1 MPGVYFAT
9 SEFIHDAKS
18 AARDNGMPNIR
29 VLTLPAEKYYRARSN
44 KEEAQPLA
52 TGCFDSMIEALTG
65 QLTAEEAKPS
75 PIEEQRED
83 GNIQV
88 SGDGFLSALE
98 KVNEL
103 FLANRW
109 ADGLPIIPPTREL
122 VNAMLAGTTR
132 SPQKVIGQV
141 APKNGTATVEKIA
154 INAVMAGAKPEYFPV
169 ILAAMEGFTDKKYD
183 LTHVQASTGS
193 FTPVVIVDGP
203 IAEELG
209 FNSGIGML
217 GHGWR
222 PNSTVGRA
230 LRLSLLNIGQTWPQV
245 NDMALTGRFEAY
257 TFFTFAE
264 DTARSPWEPYHVSLG
279 YKPEDSTV
287 TVATSVTSP
296 VIFGGGAVMPW
307 TGQGVI
313 DSVVAR
319 VRSGGVVWPHAQT
332 YILVLHPDCAVDLAK
347 HGYTRKS
354 LQEHLYEQTRVP
366 YEKVA
371 GPVFF
376 GHDNEIDFIRTSIAD
391 GRIRPDRA
399 PVFLEALK
407 PGGRIPVVQSPD
419 DFHIVVAG
427 GSPGYD
433 LLFSYPGTNWATQ
446 TKRISGATLT
456 AAGRN

>member
-1 MPGVYFAT
+1 MPGVYFIT
-9 SEFIHDAKS
+9 SEFLSDAKS
-18 AARDNGMPNIR
+18 AAKDGGMPGIR
-29 VLTLPAEKYYRARSN
+29 IVTLPAEKYYRARSS
-44 KEEAQPLA
+44 KEQAQPLA
-52 TGCFDSMIEALTG
+52 TGCFDSLIGALTRP
-65 QLTAEEAKPS
+65 LTAEETKPS
-75 PIEEQRED
+75 PVPKEHED

-88 SGDGFLSALE
+88 SGQDFLRAFE
-98 KVNEL
+98 KLNEL

-109 ADGLPIIPPTREL
+109 ADGLPIVPPTREL

-132 SPQKVIGQV
+132 SPKEVIGQV

-169 ILAAMEGFTDKKYD
+169 ILAAMEGFTDKNYD

-203 IAEELG
+203 IAQELG

-230 LRLSLLNIGQTWPQV
+230 LRLSLLNIGQTWPQM
-245 NDMALTGRFEAY
+245 NDMALTGRLEAY

-296 VIFGGGAVMPW
+296 LVFGGGAVLPW
-307 TGQGVI
+307 TAQGVI
-313 DSVVAR
+313 DSMLAR
-319 VRSGGVVWPHAQT
+319 IKGGGVVWPHSQT
-332 YILVLHPDCAVDLAK
+332 YILVLHPDCAVDLAS
-347 HGYTRKS
+347 HGYTRTS
-354 LQEHLYEQTRVP
+354 LQEYLYEQTRVP
-366 YEKVA
+366 YEKIA

-376 GHDNEIDFIRTSIAD
+376 GHDSEIDLIRTSIAD

-399 PVFLEALK
+399 PVFLDALE

-433 LLFSYPGTNWATQ
+433 LLFSYPGTNWANQ
-446 TKRISGATLT
+446 TKRICGATLT
-456 AAGRN
+456 KAGRN